1 MSTIEIKN
9 VSKTFGKT
17 VALKDVSISLLPN
30 KIYGLLGR
38 NGAGKTTLINIIT
51 NKLFASTGD
60 VLIDGE
66 TVVENDNALAKI
78 YCMTEKNI
86 HPEEMKVK
94 DGFKWSKEFYPS
106 FDTDYAY
113 DLSEKFQL
121 NTNKKIKELSTGYN
135 SIFKL
140 ILTLS
145 VGTPLIIFDEP
156 VLGLDANHRELFYK
170 ELIKN
175 YSEHPKTIVI
185 STHLIE
191 EISNVLEE
199 VIIIKDGQTVI
210 SQSLD
215 NVLELAYSVSGE
227 CINVDNY
234 LKGKNVLSE
243 ETIGK
248 FKVAT
253 IYQKRDKADKDLIQ
267 ELGLEITPAK
277 LQELFISLT
286 NS

>member
-1 MSTIEIKN
+1 MSTIEVKN
-9 VSKTFGKT
+9 VSKSYGKT
-17 VALKDVSISLLPN
+17 VALKDVSLTLMPD

-51 NKLFASTGD
+51 NKIFASAGD

-66 TVVENDNALAKI
+66 TAVENDDAQAKI
-78 YCMTEKNI
+78 FCMIEKNI
-86 HPEEMKVK
+86 HPIDMKVK
-94 DGFKWSKEFYPS
+94 EAFKWTKEFYPS

-113 DLSEKFQL
+113 TLVQKFGL
-121 NTNKKIKELSTGYN
+121 NSDKKIKELSTGYN
-135 SIFKL
+135 SIFKI

-145 VGTPLIIFDEP
+145 SGTPVMIFDEP

-170 ELIKN
+170 ELIEN
-175 YSEHPKTIVI
+175 YSKHPKTVVI

-199 VIIIKDGQTVI
+199 VIIIKNGEVVI
-210 SQSLD
+210 TQSVD
-215 NVLELAYSVSGE
+215 KILEMAYSLSGDS
-227 CINVDNY
+227 IKVDDY
-234 LKGKNVLSE
+234 IKGKNAIHE
-243 ETIGK
+243 ENMGK
-248 FKVAT
+248 FKMAT
-253 IYQKRDKADKDLIQ
+253 IYEKRSKSDNDYIQ

>member
-1 MSTIEIKN
+1 MYQKAY
-9 VSKTFGKT
+9 GKT
-17 VALKDVSISLLPN
+17 MALKDVTITFLPN

-51 NKLFASTGD
+51 NKLFASTGH
-60 VLIDGE
+60 VLLDGE
-66 TVVENDNALAKI
+66 TVVENDNAQAKI

-86 HPEEMKVK
+86 HPEDMKVK
-94 DGFKWSKEFYPS
+94 EGFIWSKEFYPS
-106 FDTDYAY
+106 FNTDYAY
-113 DLSEKFQL
+113 DLSKRFEL

-145 VGTPLIIFDEP
+145 VGTPMMIFDEP

-175 YSEHPKTIVI
+175 YSEQPKTIII

-191 EISNVLEE
+191 EISNILEE
-199 VIIIKDGQTVI
+199 VIIIKNGQVVI
-210 SQSLD
+210 TQSVD
-215 NVLELAYSVSGE
+215 KILELAYSVSGG

-253 IYQKRDKADKDLIQ
+253 IYQKRNKADIEYIK
-267 ELGLEITPAK
+267 ELELEITPAK
-277 LQELFISLT
+277 LQGLFISLT